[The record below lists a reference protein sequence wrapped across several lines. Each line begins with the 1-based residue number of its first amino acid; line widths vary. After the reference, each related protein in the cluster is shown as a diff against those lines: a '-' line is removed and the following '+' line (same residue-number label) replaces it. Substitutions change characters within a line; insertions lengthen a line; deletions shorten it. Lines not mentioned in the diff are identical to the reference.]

1 MEPRTGETIKSHYVD
16 ARVHVHTYTNVYFS
30 TCAIHSLNI
39 SKHTLYAEY
48 VHVYQFKTISS
59 KQIPVAGS
67 QDMRNAMHRN
77 TIAQPTAIGLQYLAD
92 LPSIANIEFGWVWF
106 FQSVPPV
113 EISDLLSILHSCLGL
128 DIGSKTQIQILHP
141 TVIARNLSVKS
152 RCNVVI
158 LTASYST
165 LMQYARCT
173 VLSQN
178 YPLSAISAAMLS
190 STLRKS
196 SPSRISCHTNRTQ
209 ITTFFFLTLEILQC
223 P

>member
-1 MEPRTGETIKSHYVD
+1 M
-16 ARVHVHTYTNVYFS
+16 
-30 TCAIHSLNI
+30 SLVL
-39 SKHTLYAEY
+39 S
-48 VHVYQFKTISS
+48 VSS
-59 KQIPVAGS
+59 
-67 QDMRNAMHRN
+67 
-77 TIAQPTAIGLQYLAD
+77 
-92 LPSIANIEFGWVWF
+92 
-106 FQSVPPV
+106 PV

-152 RCNVVI
+152 RRNVVI

-209 ITTFFFLTLEILQC
+209 ITTVFQKLWRSCSAHSWKNCKGKNSKALFAR
-223 P
+223 